1 MSNVFSAEY
10 LFEARYALLM
20 NQFRVG
26 VGAVVQPFHCPGLYF
41 LHGFILVPT
50 KPPQQKCFWPS
61 NNNRAAERHVSLL
74 VQLWQLKRMIVELYA
89 ATIGKFNTALAKDVR
104 KAVAKILFLNS
115 DLWTSKVSGDKY
127 IGE

>member
-1 MSNVFSAEY
+1 M
-10 LFEARYALLM
+10 
-20 NQFRVG
+20 
-26 VGAVVQPFHCPGLYF
+26 
-41 LHGFILVPT
+41 HGFILVPT
-50 KPPQQKCFWPS
+50 KPPQQKCFGPS
-61 NNNRAAERHVSLL
+61 NNNRAAERHVSL

-104 KAVAKILFLNS
+104 KAVAKILFLNC